1 MSATPVDGDQLPCGT
16 LVDDLLEQVADR
28 RPAADPAHQAGCVH
42 CRAALAEL
50 AAIWAPVHQAAT
62 EGVTVPAGLLDR
74 VMSAVRD
81 LVANSWYAVIDSGQG
96 LTRIAAWVI
105 ATMARS
111 AAGRVAG
118 VSYATS
124 RTGGQPGGQTTSGSR
139 LPAGRPSAPDGGVGV
154 AGRRVVINLELVA
167 ELGSEL
173 PTLADR
179 VRAQVH
185 RDVAAMTGLNV
196 VEINITVADL
206 DDSGPV
212 GRFGTRSRDGS

>member
-16 LVDDLLEQVADR
+16 FVDDLLEQVADR
-28 RPAADPAHQAGCVH
+28 RPASDPAHQAGCVH

-50 AAIWAPVHQAAT
+50 AELWAPVHHAAT
-62 EGVTVPAGLLDR
+62 ERVRMPAGLLDR

-81 LVANSWYAVIDSGQG
+81 LAANSWYAVIDSGQG

-105 ATMARS
+105 AAVARL
-111 AAGRVAG
+111 AAGRVPG

-124 RTGGQPGGQTTSGSR
+124 RAGGQATSGSR
-139 LPAGRPSAPDGGVGV
+139 LLAGWRSGPEHGVGV
-154 AGRRVVINLELVA
+154 AGHRAVINLELVA
-167 ELGSEL
+167 ELGPEL
-173 PTLADR
+173 PALADR

-185 RDVAAMTGLNV
+185 RDVAAMTGLDV

-206 DDSGPV
+206 DASGPV

>member
-16 LVDDLLEQVADR
+16 FVDDLLEQVADR
-28 RPAADPAHQAGCVH
+28 RPASDPAHQAGCVH

-50 AAIWAPVHQAAT
+50 AELWAPVHHAAT
-62 EGVTVPAGLLDR
+62 ERVRMPAGLLDR

-81 LVANSWYAVIDSGQG
+81 LAANSWYAVIDSGQG

-105 ATMARS
+105 AAVARL
-111 AAGRVAG
+111 AAGRVPG

-124 RTGGQPGGQTTSGSR
+124 RAGGQATSGSR
-139 LPAGRPSAPDGGVGV
+139 LLAGRRSGPEHGVGV
-154 AGRRVVINLELVA
+154 AGHRAAINLELVA
-167 ELGSEL
+167 ELGPEL
-173 PTLADR
+173 PALADR

-185 RDVAAMTGLNV
+185 RDVAAMTGLDV

-212 GRFGTRSRDGS
+212 GRFGTRSRDRS